1 MAESLLIK
9 KSSGGVKLAGAELT
23 LVADENIVKNDPIDI
38 VSNKIVKAKATGS
51 FTSIKNYQSNIPS
64 DGFVTASRTIPVKN
78 SNNVLVLGTRDG
90 SNVFPSVRMFS
101 FDKSTDTFS
110 TVSNRADLD
119 KGQTGTTAINNSI
132 FGFQLNANHF
142 FIHWNVGDS
151 RWFGI
156 VKFENNTLTITQ
168 NATNNFAFYNIV
180 FLVMGN
186 FLIAFG
192 QTSTDAASYSVRSF
206 RIEDNGTL
214 SSTISTLS
222 NNSVFG
228 GTGTNTSN
236 YSRYLIPVNDNVY
249 AVATFS
255 QWKNSNSSFN
265 KARWTLH
272 RINLTTGALTKL
284 TINSAADV
292 DLPNEYLYGA
302 AGFKVDTTN
311 AMLVLN
317 GISQNTFNYRLQ
329 DNGSTNI
336 VRTDVSN
343 LISLGGLGGSTF
355 YSSNVSQYPNLALM
369 YGSSNTVVLGV
380 DSNFNI
386 IQKLLF
392 PTFSLNNQPSGLNY
406 TQNNNFN
413 MNFIND
419 ENNNL
424 NIIYQANSTS
434 SYTYIIRRFDAL
446 SCTGLA
452 LESKNKN
459 ENIKILKFVNVPE
472 L

>member
-1 MAESLLIK
+1 MAESLLVRK
-9 KSSGGVKLAGAELT
+9 GGGGLKLAGTELT

-38 VSNKIVKAKATGS
+38 VSNKIVKAKATGG

-64 DGFVTASRTIPVKN
+64 DGFVTVSRTIPVKN

-101 FDKSTDTFS
+101 FNKNTDTFS
-110 TVSNRADLD
+110 AVSSRVDFD
-119 KGQTGTTAINNSI
+119 KGQPGTTAINNTI

-142 FIHWNVGDS
+142 FIHWNVSDN
-151 RWFGI
+151 RWYGI

-168 NATNNFAFYNIV
+168 NATQNFAYPSVV
-180 FLVMGN
+180 FLVMGD

-192 QTSTDAASYSVRSF
+192 RTSSDTANYSVRSF
-206 RIEDNGTL
+206 RIQTNGTL
-214 SSTISTLS
+214 SSDISSLS

-228 GTGTNTSN
+228 GSGTNTSEH
-236 YSRYLIPVNDNVY
+236 SRNLIPVNDNVF
-249 AVATFS
+249 AVTTFS
-255 QWKNSNSSFN
+255 QWKNSNSNFN

-284 TINSAADV
+284 TINGQADV
-292 DLPNEYLYGA
+292 DLPNEYLYGG

-317 GISQNTFNYRLQ
+317 GISQNTFNYRFQ
-329 DNGSTNI
+329 DTGSTDI
-336 VRTDVSN
+336 GRTDVSN
-343 LISLGGLGGSTF
+343 LISLGALGGSTF

-369 YGSSNTVVLGV
+369 HGSEHTVVLGV
-380 DSNFNI
+380 NSSFNI
-386 IQKLLF
+386 IQKLFLQNL
-392 PTFSLNNQPSGLNY
+392 SIGSSPSGLNSS
-406 TQNNNFN
+406 NNINKN
-413 MNFIND
+413 MVFVGD

-424 NIIYQANSTS
+424 NIIYQALSTS

-446 SCTGLA
+446 SCAGLA